1 VIDSDGTGG
10 LTPMAGSPFA
20 AGASPHSLAFGASG
34 KFLYTANPGTN
45 PSISGFAIDSSS
57 GALTP
62 LSGSPF
68 PAAVNHSVASDRAGA
83 YLYATAGAGV
93 LGYSVDATTGLLTSL
108 PGFPV
113 VSGVNCYSVSLDP
126 TSQFLYVANN
136 GSANVSGF
144 RFDGSAGGITPIT
157 GSPFAAGN
165 SPDSLTTL

>member
-1 VIDSDGTGG
+1 
-10 LTPMAGSPFA
+10 LT
-20 AGASPHSLAFGASG
+20 
-34 KFLYTANPGTN
+34 T
-45 PSISGFAIDSSS
+45 
-57 GALTP
+57 

-68 PAAVNHSVASDRAGA
+68 SAAVNHSIAADGAGA
-83 YLYATAGAGV
+83 YLYATASSGV
-93 LGYSVDATTGLLTSL
+93 LGYSIDATTGLLTSL

-113 VSGVNCYSVSLDP
+113 VSGVNSYSVTLDP

-144 RFDGSAGGITPIT
+144 IFDGSTGGITPIT